1 MDDASTTVDDVDE
14 IPPVPKKTEKAVF
27 LVVEGVDKGER
38 FEIPHGACRAIG
50 RSLDEAE
57 RTRLMNAGSMVSLD
71 DFSKKLVFSYVAKQF
86 GKKEGGAGFAGFQ
99 REPDFILQ
107 DKSISRLHAVLFFD
121 ESGIGILD
129 LVSKNGTFVNGIEI
143 ESKILKTGDL
153 IAVGTSKIRFEGVRS

>member
-1 MDDASTTVDDVDE
+1 MDDASTTVDDIDE
-14 IPPVPKKTEKAVF
+14 VPPVPKKTEKSVF

-86 GKKEGGAGFAGFQ
+86 GKKEGAGFAGFQ

-153 IAVGTSKIRFEGVRS
+153 IAVGTSKISLEGVKS

>member
-1 MDDASTTVDDVDE
+1 M
-14 IPPVPKKTEKAVF
+14 
-27 LVVEGVDKGER
+27 VVEGMDKGER
-38 FEIPHGACRAIG
+38 FEVPHGACRAIG

-57 RTRLMNAGSMVSLD
+57 RTRLMSAGSMVSLD

-86 GKKEGGAGFAGFQ
+86 GKKEGATSTDFAGFQ

-121 ESGIGILD
+121 EAGVGILD

-143 ESKILKTGDL
+143 ESKILKSSDL
-153 IAVGTSKIRFEGVRS
+153 ISVGTTKIRLEGIRS